1 MLCASSPVGL
11 DANMDTGN
19 AVLVA
24 LRRIIR
30 ATDFSAKVLA
40 RETELTTSQLLVL
53 QLLEPN
59 KSLTVGEVAK
69 HVNLNQATVTTIVDR
84 LEERQ
89 LVRRH
94 KGKADRR
101 QVFVSLTQEGKD
113 MLTQAP
119 KLLQAVFLENFA
131 RLAEWEQIYV
141 LSAVERVAHLMNAAF
156 LDASPV
162 LDIGAVDR
170 KAESRSAD

>member
-1 MLCASSPVGL
+1 MVGQITQ
-11 DANMDTGN
+11 MRIDTGN

-30 ATDFSAKVLA
+30 ATDFSAKHLA

-53 QLLEPN
+53 QLLAQEGAMAI
-59 KSLTVGEVAK
+59 GELAK
-69 HVNLNQATVTTIVDR
+69 HVNLNQATVTTIADR

-89 LVRRH
+89 LVKRQ
-94 KGKADRR
+94 KGKQDRR
-101 QVFVSLTQEGKD
+101 QVFVEVTSQGREIIE
-113 MLTQAP
+113 QAP
-119 KLLQAVFLENFA
+119 KLLQSVFLENFG
-131 RLAEWEQIYV
+131 RLADWEQTYI
-141 LSAVERVAHLMNAAF
+141 LAAVERVAHLMNAAY

-170 KAESRSAD
+170 RAEEPKS